1 MRFDMNEAWR
11 IASAMIRA
19 NRQVLLILAGVFF
32 FLPSFAMA
40 LLAPMPEVTE
50 SMSGDDYLNLVS
62 TYYGESSGLFILV
75 GIAQAVGVLALL
87 ALLSD
92 RRPTVGEALQ
102 TGAKSLLPYVAAQLL
117 LGLCFGAGAML
128 AMGVAAVS
136 GSPGMAMT
144 LILLMLP
151 AFFYVA
157 TKMSLTAPVMV
168 IDGIRNPI
176 RALGRSWTLT
186 RGNSLRLFGF
196 YALVFIAFM
205 VVLMIASLISG
216 IVVALLLGQ
225 GQGQGAQA
233 ANGVVSGVVGAVMV
247 VYFVAIV
254 AAAHRQ
260 LSGPSADNLADTFS

>member
-11 IASAMIRA
+11 IASGMIRA

-32 FLPSFAMA
+32 FLPGFAMS
-40 LLAPMPEVTE
+40 LFAPMPEAADNMRSEDFMRAVTA
-50 SMSGDDYLNLVS
+50 
-62 TYYGESSGLFILV
+62 YYGEFSTLFILV
-75 GIAQAVGVLALL
+75 GIVQAVGVLALL

-92 RRPTVGEALQ
+92 RRPTVSEALQ
-102 TGAKSLLPYVAAQLL
+102 TGARSLLPYIAAQLL
-117 LGLCFGAGAML
+117 LGLGFGLAALVLIGVGAGAGGGIAVLLVPL
-128 AMGVAAVS
+128 ALA
-136 GSPGMAMT
+136 
-144 LILLMLP
+144 

-176 RALGRSWTLT
+176 RALGRSWALT
-186 RGNSLRLFGF
+186 KGNSLRLFGF

-205 VVLMIASLISG
+205 VVLMLASLISG
-216 IVVALLLGQ
+216 ILVALLLGP
-225 GQGQGAQA
+225 GQAGMAV
-233 ANGVVSGVVGAVMV
+233 NGIVSGVVSAVMV

-260 LSGPSADNLADTFS
+260 LSGPSAGAMADTFS